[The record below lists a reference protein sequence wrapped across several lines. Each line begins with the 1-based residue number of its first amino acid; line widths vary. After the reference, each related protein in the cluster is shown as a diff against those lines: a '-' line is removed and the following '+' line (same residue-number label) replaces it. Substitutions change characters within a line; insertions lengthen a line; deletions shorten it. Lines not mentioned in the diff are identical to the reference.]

1 MIIFLGKYFIITYMK
16 KFLFLVLI
24 MFIFCTLNVA
34 RAEFMPAYTNSINHY
49 GIGAAKITNLAT
61 IYEEP
66 NLNSKVIQRI
76 YWNDA
81 GNFLTED
88 KKDKENFSNIF
99 LAFAPNENMAFLSA
113 EDETDDWIKVCYNQK
128 KSLFGWIKKENGKH
142 GAKFYPYKDLFFEYG
157 KKYGI
162 YTFRNLPPD
171 YKSLHSSP
179 NKDSQEVDNFDY
191 AKYITPWLVQGN
203 WMLVKVVT
211 YDNKTK
217 TGWFRWRSD
226 EGRLY
231 GFINIR

>member
-1 MIIFLGKYFIITYMK
+1 MK

-88 KKDKENFSNIF
+88 KKDKAKTSQ
-99 LAFAPNENMAFLSA
+99 
-113 EDETDDWIKVCYNQK
+113 TDH
-128 KSLFGWIKKENGKH
+128 E
-142 GAKFYPYKDLFFEYG
+142 
-157 KKYGI
+157 
-162 YTFRNLPPD
+162 
-171 YKSLHSSP
+171 
-179 NKDSQEVDNFDY
+179 
-191 AKYITPWLVQGN
+191 
-203 WMLVKVVT
+203 
-211 YDNKTK
+211 
-217 TGWFRWRSD
+217 
-226 EGRLY
+226 
-231 GFINIR
+231 